1 MLREQVRKSKR
12 LGSTFRLGHRPSHP
26 SFALGPLCRRFRMPR
41 CASRAPR
48 RSGAGGFGAD
58 RRAAR
63 GALNPESDPG
73 FLPPLPSC
81 HSLPTAPSCHS
92 LRAIALRHP
101 IPQRPAPI
109 RRRGRIGRAGRL
121 PGARHFGPRRRLAL
135 SARSQNAPVLAAR
148 PPLGCDSAARAI
160 KRARRRRPAK
170 GAPAQ
175 RAAKTAGFAGFF
187 PSRGR
192 ALGCAPTQPS
202 AA

>member
-135 SARSQNAPVLAAR
+135 SARSQNAPALAAR
-148 PPLGCDSAARAI
+148 PPLGRSGRPRNQAGAKKAPSE
-160 KRARRRRPAK
+160 RRP
-170 GAPAQ
+170 GPT
-175 RAAKTAGFAGFF
+175 RREDCGLCRFFF

-192 ALGCAPTQPS
+192 ALGSAPTQTS